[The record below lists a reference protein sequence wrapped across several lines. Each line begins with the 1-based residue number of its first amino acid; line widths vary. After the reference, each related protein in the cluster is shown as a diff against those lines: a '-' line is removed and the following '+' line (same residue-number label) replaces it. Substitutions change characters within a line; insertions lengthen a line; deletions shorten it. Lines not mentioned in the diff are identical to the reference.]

1 MDINIRLLGSDLSVE
16 VASDGSVGMLRGV
29 VADEAG
35 VDVRH
40 MRLRADG
47 MLLTD
52 DEARLCDVLLDAG
65 SVVEGDC
72 WKEDSVLARDILL
85 HEHGIDVASPPD
97 YDYTIVDHMECILGR
112 DNPDQLD
119 LLLRSKLDVG
129 DSDVQVTLQMAVAF
143 GAHRCV
149 DVMLGC
155 FDYST
160 CEITTELLHHCHY
173 WEEDFDTYK
182 KVLCE
187 LRILRHCRERGV
199 VVDQTK
205 WVQKALEDLIRRPAH
220 PELCQ
225 LLMRMGAV
233 ITPDVIRIA
242 DKDYKTFLQSCDV
255 SPDIFLAGPCMP
267 ACRHPC
273 RHPTWSTS
281 LSDRLDF
288 VRSLHASWYERAHP
302 DGDKDVSWYGMFS
315 DATFGNALECALNGT
330 NVSALQWIGEY
341 CSDERIPKRI
351 LEINRL
357 NEHRQRQQNR
367 PTQRPSVIG
376 ASRVNSVFRGNSEG
390 PLCEE
395 PCDPGCR
402 CITCLDEERYTGRR
416 FCLGGG
422 GGGWRKVP
430 AVVRAQRKARIAQQ
444 MSRAAQRCR
453 RQR

>member
-47 MLLTD
+47 MLLAD

-65 SVVEGDC
+65 SVVEGHC

-85 HEHGIDVASPPD
+85 HEHGIDVAAPLPD
-97 YDYTIVDHMECILGR
+97 YSYPSNPFDYYLARILEN

-129 DSDVQVTLQMAVAF
+129 EGVTLQKAVQL

-149 DVMLGC
+149 DVMLDG
-155 FDYST
+155 FEFST
-160 CEITTELLHHCHY
+160 REITIAVQHLFVY
-173 WEEDFDTYK
+173 RWGDNADTAA

-187 LRILRHCRERGV
+187 LRILRHCREQGV
-199 VVDQTK
+199 LVDQTDR
-205 WVQKALEDLIRRPAH
+205 VQGAFKYVIAESPAH

-233 ITPDVIRIA
+233 ITPHVICIA
-242 DKDYKTFLQSCDV
+242 DKDYKTFLQSCGV
-255 SPDIFLAGPCMP
+255 SPNIFLAGTCIGPG
-267 ACRHPC
+267 
-273 RHPTWSTS
+273 TWSTS
-281 LSDRLDF
+281 LSDRLAF
-288 VRSLHASWYERAHP
+288 LRSLHASWYERAHP
-302 DGDKDVSWYGMFS
+302 DGDKDVSWFGMLS
-315 DATFGNALECALNGT
+315 DATFWGNALECALNGMDVT
-330 NVSALQWIGEY
+330 VLQWIGEY

-376 ASRVNSVFRGNSEG
+376 ASRVNSVLYGREG

-422 GGGWRKVP
+422 GGGGWRKVP

>member
-47 MLLTD
+47 MLLAD

-65 SVVEGDC
+65 SVVEGHC

-85 HEHGIDVASPPD
+85 HEHGIDVAAPVPVYYNKFD
-97 YDYTIVDHMECILGR
+97 YYLSHILR
-112 DNPDQLD
+112 DDNPDQLD
-119 LLLRSKLDVG
+119 LLFRTKLDVG
-129 DSDVQVTLQMAVAF
+129 VAVPLQSAVEW

-149 DVMLGC
+149 DVMLDW
-155 FDYST
+155 FEFSAH
-160 CEITTELLHHCHY
+160 EIAGALQRYAANREGP
-173 WEEDFDTYK
+173 
-182 KVLCE
+182 VLCM
-187 LRILRHCRERGV
+187 LRILRHCREQGV

-205 WVQKALEDLIRRPAH
+205 RVQEAFQVLISESPAH

-225 LLMRMGAV
+225 LLMRMGAL
-233 ITPDVIRIA
+233 ITPSVIRYA
-242 DKDYKTFLQSCDV
+242 HKDYKTFLQSCDV
-255 SPDIFLAGPCMP
+255 SPDVFLLA
-267 ACRHPC
+267 HP
-273 RHPTWSTS
+273 
-281 LSDRLDF
+281 RLCGGWGRQSNPDF
-288 VRSLHASWYERAHP
+288 ARSLHATWYERAHP
-302 DGDKDVSWYGMFS
+302 DGDEDGHWFRMMSYASYLAGPYDDVCVTRSMFGLGVEPV
-315 DATFGNALECALNGT
+315 A
-330 NVSALQWIGEY
+330 
-341 CSDERIPKRI
+341 RR
-351 LEINRL
+351 RRRRR
-357 NEHRQRQQNR
+357 HRVLPSTQVQN
-367 PTQRPSVIG
+367 SCVIG
-376 ASRVNSVFRGNSEG
+376 ASHVNSVFCGNSEG

-430 AVVRAQRKARIAQQ
+430 GVVRAQRKARIAQQ

>member
-47 MLLTD
+47 MLLAD

-65 SVVEGDC
+65 SVVEGHC

-85 HEHGIDVASPPD
+85 HEHGIDVAAPLPV
-97 YDYTIVDHMECILGR
+97 YFNPFDHYLARILR
-112 DNPDQLD
+112 DDNPDQLD
-119 LLLRSKLDVG
+119 LLFRSKLDVG
-129 DSDVQVTLQMAVAF
+129 HSFVHWGCAEHPLQCAVQS

-149 DVMLGC
+149 DVMLDW
-155 FDYST
+155 FDIST
-160 CEITTELLHHCHY
+160 HEIAAALQNY
-173 WEEDFDTYK
+173 RGAPGS
-182 KVLCE
+182 VLCV
-187 LRILRHCRERGV
+187 LRILRHCREQGV

-205 WVQKALEDLIRRPAH
+205 WVQKALEALIRRPAH

-225 LLMRMGAV
+225 LLMRMGAL
-233 ITPDVIRIA
+233 ITPHVICIA
-242 DKDYKTFLQSCDV
+242 DTDYKTFLQSCDV
-255 SPDIFLAGPCMP
+255 SPDIFLLADP
-267 ACRHPC
+267 
-273 RHPTWSTS
+273 
-281 LSDRLDF
+281 RLCGGWGRQSNPDF
-288 VRSLHASWYERAHP
+288 ARSLHATWYERAHP
-302 DGDKDVSWYGMFS
+302 DGDEDGHWFRMMSYASYLAGPYDDVRVTRSMFGLGVEP
-315 DATFGNALECALNGT
+315 AA
-330 NVSALQWIGEY
+330 W
-341 CSDERIPKRI
+341 RR
-351 LEINRL
+351 RRRRR
-357 NEHRQRQQNR
+357 HRVLPSTQVQNS
-367 PTQRPSVIG
+367 SVIG
-376 ASRVNSVFRGNSEG
+376 ASRVNSVFFGNSEG

-430 AVVRAQRKARIAQQ
+430 GVVRAQRKARIAQQ

>member
-16 VASDGSVGMLRGV
+16 VASDGSVGVLRGV

-47 MLLTD
+47 MLLAD

-72 WKEDSVLARDILL
+72 WKEDSVLARDVLL
-85 HEHGIDVASPPD
+85 HEHGIDVATPVPVSD
-97 YDYTIVDHMECILGR
+97 YYPSNPFDYHVERILEN

-129 DSDVQVTLQMAVAF
+129 EGVTLQMAVEVV
-143 GAHRCV
+143 AHRCV
-149 DVMLGC
+149 DVMLDG
-155 FDYST
+155 FEFST
-160 CEITTELLHHCHY
+160 REITEALRNRYVYHPSGST
-173 WEEDFDTYK
+173 DRAGQ
-182 KVLCE
+182 VLCV
-187 LRILRHCRERGV
+187 LRILRHCREQGV
-199 VVDQTK
+199 VVDHTERVQTAF
-205 WVQKALEDLIRRPAH
+205 QDLTSQSPAH
-220 PELCQ
+220 PEFCQ
-225 LLMRMGAV
+225 LLMRLGAV
-233 ITPDVIRIA
+233 ITPGVICGVHT
-242 DKDYKTFLQSCDV
+242 DYKTFLQSCDV
-255 SPDIFLAGPCMP
+255 SPDIFLAGPCIYGWY
-267 ACRHPC
+267 RIK
-273 RHPTWSTS
+273 

-288 VRSLHASWYERAHP
+288 VQSLHASWYERAHP
-302 DGDKDVSWYGMFS
+302 DGDKDASWYGMLS
-315 DATFGNALECALNGT
+315 DTTFWGNALACALSGT
-330 NVSALQWIGEY
+330 NLAALQCIGEY
-341 CSDERIPKRI
+341 CSDERIPRRI

-357 NEHRQRQQNR
+357 NECRQRQQNR
-367 PTQRPSVIG
+367 PTQPPSVIG
-376 ASRVNSVFRGNSEG
+376 ASRVNSVFHGNSEG

-402 CITCLDEERYTGRR
+402 CITCLDEERCTGRR
-416 FCLGGG
+416 FCLGGGGG

-453 RQR
+453 RQQ

>member
-1 MDINIRLLGSDLSVE
+1 MDINIRLLGSELSVE

-47 MLLTD
+47 TLLAD

-72 WKEDSVLARDILL
+72 WKEDSVLARDVLL
-85 HEHGIDVASPPD
+85 HEHGIDVAAPLPAFTYPPNPFD
-97 YDYTIVDHMECILGR
+97 YYLERILDN

-119 LLLRSKLDVG
+119 LLLRSNLDVG
-129 DSDVQVTLQMAVAF
+129 EGVTLRMAVQF

-149 DVMLGC
+149 DVMLDR
-155 FDYST
+155 FEFSPR
-160 CEITTELLHHCHY
+160 EITDALSTY
-173 WEEDFDTYK
+173 SDTTGGQ
-182 KVLCE
+182 VLCV
-187 LRILRHCRERGV
+187 LRLLRHCREQGV
-199 VVDQTK
+199 VVDQTDC
-205 WVQKALEDLIRRPAH
+205 VQTTFKDLISRSPAH

-225 LLMRMGAV
+225 LLMRLGAV
-233 ITPDVIRIA
+233 ITLDVICGA
-242 DKDYKTFLQSCDV
+242 HANYKTLLQSCDV
-255 SPDIFLAGPCMP
+255 SPDIFLRRGRYMGVDWATF
-267 ACRHPC
+267 RN
-273 RHPTWSTS
+273 
-281 LSDRLDF
+281 LDF

-302 DGDKDVSWYGMFS
+302 DGDKDVHWFRMMSYAP
-315 DATFGNALECALNGT
+315 ATGG
-330 NVSALQWIGEY
+330 
-341 CSDERIPKRI
+341 CSDERIVERI
-351 LEINRL
+351 FNLGVQLHAR
-357 NEHRQRQQNR
+357 RQRMFVTR
-367 PTQRPSVIG
+367 HKVQRDSVIG
-376 ASRVNSVFRGNSEG
+376 ASRVNSVFHRNSEG

-422 GGGWRKVP
+422 GGGGWRKVP